1 MIPASKLKERVIN
14 KERNETVQLIDG
26 QIALLWD
33 RIAKSKGDNIKSAW
47 TVAILELSE
56 IKKHLL
62 AKGIK

>member
-1 MIPASKLKERVIN
+1 MIAASKLKERVIN
-14 KERNETVQLIDG
+14 KERQETVQLIDG

-33 RIAKSKGDNIKSAW
+33 RIAKAKGDNIKSAW

-62 AKGIK
+62 NKGIK